1 MDPSKADKVPVL
13 KDLTADNITE
23 NVIRINSQC
32 DDARLK
38 YILERLITHL
48 HDFARETR
56 LSSQEWQAGIGFL
69 TDTGKICSD
78 TRQEFVLLS
87 DVFGLSILVDSI
99 DHPKPPNSTE
109 GTVLGPFHADAPEI
123 SHGDV
128 ISSDPNGEPMLV
140 LCTLKD
146 TSGRP
151 IEGAKIDIWESDTTG
166 HYDVQYSDRGVPDG
180 RCVVQSD
187 GDGIFWFK
195 AIKPVPYPVPCD
207 GPVGRLLERI
217 HRHPFRPSHVHFMF
231 EKEGYDHLITSLF
244 IRDDPYETSDAVFGV
259 KNTLVVDLAKV
270 DSDQSAKYGINQGSW
285 LMTYD
290 FVLVSDAESSALR
303 DRNSKDALDR
313 LGYKVK
319 IVNGL
324 PVPDLD

>member
-13 KDLTADNITE
+13 KDLTTDNITE

-32 DDARLK
+32 GDARLK

-69 TDTGKICSD
+69 TDAGKICSD
-78 TRQEFVLLS
+78 VRQVYIFVFYFIKHILDISPVEFALQRQHEVDKQEASLISLQEFVLLS
-87 DVFGLSILVDSI
+87 DVLGLSILVDSI
-99 DHPKPPNSTE
+99 DHPKPPNSTD
-109 GTVLGPFHADAPEI
+109 GTVLGPFHAADAPEI

-151 IEGAKIDIWESDTTG
+151 IEGAKIDIWETDTTG
-166 HYDVQYSDRGVPDG
+166 HYDVQYSDRGAPDG
-180 RCVVQSD
+180 RCVVHSD

-207 GPVGRLLERI
+207 GPVGRLLEKI

-231 EKEGYDHLITSLF
+231 EKEGYDHLITYVYVYVYSKHLRLQ
-244 IRDDPYETSDAVFGV
+244 ISTTKR
-259 KNTLVVDLAKV
+259 TLPLQEPLH
-270 DSDQSAKYGINQGSW
+270 S
-285 LMTYD
+285 
-290 FVLVSDAESSALR
+290 R
-303 DRNSKDALDR
+303 
-313 LGYKVK
+313 
-319 IVNGL
+319 
-324 PVPDLD
+324 

>member
-1 MDPSKADKVPVL
+1 
-13 KDLTADNITE
+13 
-23 NVIRINSQC
+23 
-32 DDARLK
+32 
-38 YILERLITHL
+38 
-48 HDFARETR
+48 
-56 LSSQEWQAGIGFL
+56 
-69 TDTGKICSD
+69 
-78 TRQEFVLLS
+78 LLS
-87 DVFGLSILVDSI
+87 DVLGLSILVDSI

-128 ISSDPNGEPMLV
+128 ISFDPNGEPMLV

-166 HYDVQYSDRGVPDG
+166 HYDVQYSDRGMPDG
-180 RCVVQSD
+180 RCVVHSD

-231 EKEGYDHLITSLF
+231 EKEGYDHLITYVYVYVKLQISTTKTYITFAGASSFAMTPMRPPTLSSESKIPLSLTLEKST
-244 IRDDPYETSDAVFGV
+244 PTSRPSMAST
-259 KNTLVVDLAKV
+259 KAP
-270 DSDQSAKYGINQGSW
+270 
-285 LMTYD
+285 
-290 FVLVSDAESSALR
+290 
-303 DRNSKDALDR
+303 
-313 LGYKVK
+313 
-319 IVNGL
+319 GL
-324 PVPDLD
+324 